1 MTEKRCKFELK
12 RFTLIKNTGTDEC
25 ILDNIYDNGVY
36 IGAISSDVSETICY
50 LLNNLHEENIKQQ
63 TQVKKVLKKQLDYY
77 TERVLLLNQ
86 PYGDVTE
93 AIHNIADELGV
104 DLE

>member
-1 MTEKRCKFELK
+1 MTAK

-25 ILDNIYDNGVY
+25 YSDNLYDNGSY
-36 IGAISSDVSETICY
+36 IGAICNGSEMICY
-50 LLNNLHEENIKQQ
+50 LLNNLNEQQ
-63 TQVKKVLKKQLDYY
+63 IQVKKVLKKQLDYY
-77 TERVLLLNQ
+77 TERALLLNQ

-93 AIHNIADELGV
+93 AIHDIADELGV

>member
-1 MTEKRCKFELK
+1 MTEK

-25 ILDNIYDNGVY
+25 ILDNLYDNGTY
-36 IGAISSDVSETICY
+36 IGSISSSGSEMICY
-50 LLNNLHEENIKQQ
+50 LLNNLNEENIKQQ
-63 TQVKKVLKKQLDYY
+63 TRVKKVLKKQLDYY
-77 TERVLLLNQ
+77 TERALLLKQ

-104 DLE
+104 DF